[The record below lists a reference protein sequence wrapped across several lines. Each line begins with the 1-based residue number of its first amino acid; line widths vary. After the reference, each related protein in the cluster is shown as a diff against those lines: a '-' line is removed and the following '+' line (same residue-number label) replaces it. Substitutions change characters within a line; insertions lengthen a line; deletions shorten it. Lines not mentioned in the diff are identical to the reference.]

1 MSRTSS
7 QTFWV
12 PGGATFRLPPRMRLA
27 AAERERLWK
36 GLERFVNCT
45 DTESDYQAMKAFR
58 DFWPL
63 EIWHYPQQES
73 GALSNG
79 SSVALQ
85 PEPYESEQRDKES
98 VEPADFARLDWHPV
112 CHKLFLFYRDTL
124 RAIWSGETEIERSAI
139 NTGTFLLGLS
149 NLGED
154 SLAQAKEGNPV
165 GLLMSMTPFPL
176 YDAWEEILSRFKT
189 AATRGGIQIKALWKY
204 GDFAFVPENDF
215 QRAVYIL
222 FRQSWRARIC
232 PRCQMYFVARRPKQ
246 TFCGTGCSAGSRLA
260 SKLKW
265 WKRVG
270 KKRRSTE
277 SKIAPKQHRKDRSR
291 Q

>member
-1 MSRTSS
+1 MSHSNS

-36 GLERFVNCT
+36 GLERFANC
-45 DTESDYQAMKAFR
+45 SDSEGDYTAMRAFR

-63 EIWHYPQQES
+63 EIWHYPEQEP
-73 GALSNG
+73 GALSI
-79 SSVALQ
+79 SAVSAQ
-85 PEPYESEQRDKES
+85 REPYESERES
-98 VEPADFARLDWHPV
+98 VESADYARLNWHPA

-124 RAIWSGETEIERSAI
+124 RGIWTGNTEMKGS
-139 NTGTFLLGLS
+139 TVDSGTFLLGLS
-149 NLGED
+149 SLGED
-154 SLAQAKEGNPV
+154 SLAQAKEDDV
-165 GLLMSMTPFPL
+165 VSLVMSVTPFPL
-176 YDAWEEILSRFKT
+176 YDAWQEVLSRFKT
-189 AATRGGIQIKALWKY
+189 AATTGGIQVKVLWSY

-215 QRAVYIL
+215 QRAIYIL

-246 TFCGTGCSAGSRLA
+246 MFCGTACSAGSRLS

-270 KKRRSTE
+270 KKRRSGK
-277 SKIAPKQHRKDRSR
+277 SKTGSKQHLNDRR
-291 Q
+291 RR

>member
-1 MSRTSS
+1 MSRSSS

-36 GLERFVNCT
+36 GLERFVNCS
-45 DTESDYQAMKAFR
+45 DSESDYQAMRAFR

-63 EIWHYPQQES
+63 EIWYYPKQEPNAS
-73 GALSNG
+73 LLFGE
-79 SSVALQ
+79 VALHPQ
-85 PEPYESEQRDKES
+85 VCDSDGENAGSAESF
-98 VEPADFARLDWHPV
+98 DFGQLDWHPV

-124 RAIWSGETEIERSAI
+124 RGIWTGKTEMEGSVVDS
-139 NTGTFLLGLS
+139 GTFLLGLS
-149 NLGED
+149 NLGEN
-154 SLAQAKEGNPV
+154 SLAQAKEGDPV
-165 GLLMSMTPFPL
+165 GLVMSMTPFPL
-176 YDAWEEILSRFKT
+176 YNAWEEILSRFKT
-189 AATRGGIQIKALWKY
+189 VATRGGIQIKVLWNY

-215 QRAVYIL
+215 QRAIYIL

-246 TFCGTGCSAGSRLA
+246 TFCGTACSAGSRLS

-270 KKRRSTE
+270 AKRRSQSGTL
-277 SKIAPKQHRKDRSR
+277 SKRQQRKDRRR